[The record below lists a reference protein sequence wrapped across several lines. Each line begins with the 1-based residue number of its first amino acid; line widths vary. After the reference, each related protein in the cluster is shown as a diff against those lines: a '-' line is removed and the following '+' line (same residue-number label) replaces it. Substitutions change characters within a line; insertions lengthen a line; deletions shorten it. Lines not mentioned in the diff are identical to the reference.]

1 MEEEE
6 LVLSPT
12 DKYLASLSCFYE
24 IFETLS
30 SKELNI
36 EGLVVAAAD
45 KSMIFYSRIGSSVLK
60 LAKNNVCHL
69 FKNPL
74 FYLTFTFRLLNIFSL
89 IQTRVNFLSG
99 MKKLGG
105 GSGKSK

>member
-12 DKYLASLSCFYE
+12 DKYLSSLSCFYE
-24 IFETLS
+24 IFETHS
-30 SKELNI
+30 SKEPKSK
-36 EGLVVAAAD
+36 GLMVAAAD

-69 FKNPL
+69 SYPHNP
-74 FYLTFTFRLLNIFSL
+74 NPEPS
-89 IQTRVNFLSG
+89 RV
-99 MKKLGG
+99 
-105 GSGKSK
+105 GS